1 MGMENESAADMLRQ
15 HMATWN
21 ILTDDMQGS
30 SAAGQAGSEGGD
42 GDGSSAA
49 GQAGAAAGEG
59 DGSRAAGQA
68 GTAAGDYGDVP
79 GEGESEGDGPGGP
92 MSMMET
98 DAVTI
103 FHVQVIGVPVLGTVY
118 VEVETASEDEET
130 AILDMVKRN
139 VQQRLWEV
147 GVTQI
152 RRSDWALF
160 NRVRATPWNMPL
172 NALRP
177 HDVPFIFSW
186 HSWSESYQTQAEWLP
201 GMTTGALTNG

>member
-79 GEGESEGDGPGGP
+79 GEGEPEGDGPGGP

-103 FHVQVIGVPVLGTVY
+103 FHVQVTGVPVLGTVD

-130 AILDMVKRN
+130 AILDMVKRPAT
-139 VQQRLWEV
+139 VVGGGGDPDQAQRL
-147 GVTQI
+147 
-152 RRSDWALF
+152 
-160 NRVRATPWNMPL
+160 
-172 NALRP
+172 
-177 HDVPFIFSW
+177 
-186 HSWSESYQTQAEWLP
+186 
-201 GMTTGALTNG
+201 GALQPGQSHALEHAIERAQAPRCPIHTLVAFVV